1 MDKSEELIKNSDIQ
15 KIAKDGAEIYETI
28 KVKYEPAES
37 GRFLA
42 IDIESKDVF
51 MGNTSSDAVEL
62 ARKAH
67 PDKVF
72 YVVRIGFSVS
82 DILASLGLK

>member
-1 MDKSEELIKNSDIQ
+1 MNKSEELIKNSDIQ

-28 KVKYEPAES
+28 KIKYEPVEN
-37 GRFLA
+37 GKFLA

-51 MGNTSSDAVEL
+51 IGDTSSDAVEL

-72 YVVRIGFSVS
+72 YVVKIGFSVS